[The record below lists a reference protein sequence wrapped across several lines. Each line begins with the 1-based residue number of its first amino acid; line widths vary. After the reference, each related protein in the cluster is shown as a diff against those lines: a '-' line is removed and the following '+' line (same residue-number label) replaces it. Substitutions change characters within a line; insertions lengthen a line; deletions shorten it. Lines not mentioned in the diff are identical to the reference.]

1 LKLSQI
7 AYNAG
12 IGDEESILLI
22 VEKFMPSI
30 KKFARELS
38 YPEAET
44 DLIICLL
51 EGLPKYS
58 SKFTD
63 DVEEGIV
70 VSYIYRML
78 KNKKIDLFRKNVLRK
93 SDDVL
98 NDDLLQNVAS
108 TESFEDEFELLDS
121 LNMLTSKQ
129 KKIIVLKY
137 YHGYSDDEI
146 SKLFNISRQ
155 SVNKIKIRALEKLNK
170 TYQVM
175 N

>member
-1 LKLSQI
+1 MKLCHI

-12 IGDEESILLI
+12 NGDEESMLLI
-22 VEKFMPSI
+22 IEKFMPSI

-38 YPEAET
+38 YPEAKT
-44 DLIICLL
+44 DLIISLL

-58 SKFTD
+58 CKFTD
-63 DVEEGIV
+63 EVDEGIV
-70 VSYIYRML
+70 VSYIYCML
-78 KNKKIDLFRKNVLRK
+78 KNKKVDLYRKNILRR
-93 SDDVL
+93 STDVL

-121 LNMLTSKQ
+121 LNMLTGKQ
-129 KKIIVLKY
+129 KKIILLKY
-137 YHGYSDDEI
+137 YHGYSDVEM
-146 SKLFNISRQ
+146 STVFNISRQ

-170 TYQVM
+170 TYHIM